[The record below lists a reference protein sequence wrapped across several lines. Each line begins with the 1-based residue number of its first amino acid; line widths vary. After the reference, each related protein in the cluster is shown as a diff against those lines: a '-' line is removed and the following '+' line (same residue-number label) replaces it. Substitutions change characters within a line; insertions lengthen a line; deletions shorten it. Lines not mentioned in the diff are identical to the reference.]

1 MEKVKLL
8 ALTLVMFAATAR
20 AQPQDDAKAHFK
32 RGTELYDENNFRG
45 ALVEFQK
52 AYELAP
58 SYKLLFNIGQVEMEL
73 QDYAG
78 AVKAYSRYLREGG
91 PDVPAPRVQQVQ
103 AEIDRLKGR
112 IGRVTIQT
120 APGAEVLVDEV
131 SVGFAPLP
139 EPATV
144 NAGRHT
150 ITIHVSGRDPQSRA
164 VDVAGQEQVTV
175 VLGTELAPVG
185 GPAVTRPDEPAKPRG
200 KTPMYVAWGVNGV
213 FAVTAGVFAYT
224 AKSDADDLAKLRMTF
239 PVTKAQLDSASSKTG
254 TAAALADAFT
264 AGTLVAGGIALYLT
278 LTQPPA
284 RAEKTVRLHVTP
296 TGAYVAG
303 QF

>member
-91 PDVPAPRVQQVQ
+91 PDVPPPRVQQVQ
-103 AEIDRLKGR
+103 AEIDRLRGR
-112 IGRVTIQT
+112 IGHVTIQT
-120 APGAEVLVDEV
+120 APGAEVLIDEV
-131 SVGFAPLP
+131 SIGFAPLP

-150 ITIHVSGRDPQSRA
+150 ITIHVTGRDPQSRA

-175 VLGTELAPVG
+175 VLGNELTAPTQRV
-185 GPAVTRPDEPAKPRG
+185 DEPAKPRG
-200 KTPMYVAWGVNGV
+200 KTPMYVAWGATGV
-213 FAVTAGVFAYT
+213 FAVAAGVFAYT
-224 AKSDADDLAKLRMTF
+224 AHNDSGDLAKLRTTF
-239 PVTKAQLDSASSKTG
+239 PVTKAQLDSAASKTT
-254 TAAALADAFT
+254 TAAALTDGFT
-264 AGTLVAGGIALYLT
+264 AGAVIAGGVALYLT

-284 RAEKTVRLHVTP
+284 RTEKAVRLHVTP

>member
-8 ALTLVMFAATAR
+8 ALTIVMFAASAR
-20 AQPQDDAKAHFK
+20 AQPQDEAKAHFK
-32 RGTELYDENNFRG
+32 RGTDLYDENNFRG

-91 PDVPAPRVQQVQ
+91 PDIPSPRVQQVQ

-112 IGRVTIQT
+112 IGRVTVQT

-150 ITIHVSGRDPQSRA
+150 ITIHVNGHDPQSRA

-175 VLGTELAPVG
+175 VLGTELAVSAPPG
-185 GPAVTRPDEPAKPRG
+185 LRQDEPAKPRG
-200 KTPMYVAWGVNGV
+200 KTPMYVAWGITGV
-213 FAVTAGVFAYT
+213 FAATAGVFAYT
-224 AKSDADDLAKLRMTF
+224 AKSDADDLAKLRTTF
-239 PVTKAQLDSASSKTG
+239 PVTKAQLDSAASKTG
-254 TAAALADAFT
+254 VAAALADGFT
-264 AGTLVAGGIALYLT
+264 AGALIAGGIALYLT